1 MIQNFIRMKKKLK
14 SPWRVLFLVALWCAS
29 CTGLFA
35 QQKIGGVVRSAED
48 SAPMPFVTVVVKGTQ
63 LGVNTDVN
71 GKYTIAAQSGQTL
84 VFSFVGYKSQEV
96 IVGTQTEINVSLS
109 QDLQTLNEVLVV
121 GYGTQSRDKIT
132 TAVSRLDNK
141 VLENVPYQNAASS
154 LQGSIA
160 GVRVQTVSG
169 QPGAAPR
176 VVLRG
181 GTSIINPNGAAPL
194 YIIDGVVRPDLSDI
208 SSEEI
213 ESIQVL
219 KDAAS
224 TAIYGAR
231 ASNGVVIVTT
241 KSGKSGK
248 LRVNY
253 QYNLSMSQL
262 AKGYDLASARDYI
275 NYQRQG
281 VLATVAVSGN
291 STYLTQLAGKTGYGT
306 GNDLTNLT
314 PYTTQ
319 YLTDQNRQKLN
330 EGWQS
335 MPDPVDPT
343 KTIIFQETDFQKVL
357 FQNAISQNHHVS
369 LSGGSEKATFNAG
382 IGYMNAQGIA
392 ITTMYQRLNFDLN
405 GDLMVNDHLKFYA
418 RMMYSRSGNNQVF
431 SNNSI
436 FERSIDIPQTTKYR
450 FEDGTLAPGLAQ
462 SIGNPEYFLNKLK
475 GKNAFANLSMAIGSH
490 WQILPG
496 LSFDPQLSIYET
508 TGDGRSFQQGFL
520 NGPTSFVSTRTA
532 TGSFG
537 KRTQYQADG
546 VLSYIKS
553 IGQAHNLD
561 AKVGISYFQRD
572 TTGLGAVGQGASSD
586 LIPTLN
592 ASATPVSVTGF
603 ESRQVLVGYFSRIN
617 YDYMEKYLVSLN
629 ARYDGASNLGKTH
642 QWGFFP
648 GVSVGWNLHKENF
661 WKGISEDMLR
671 VKLRASYGVNG
682 NIAGLTDFQSQ
693 GQYSVGNL
701 YNTNAAIT
709 NTVLANSSL
718 KWERSKT
725 VNIGTDI
732 AIWNGRINMLV
743 DVYRRVTDNLLT
755 DLSLPLS
762 TGFSSVRTN
771 LGSLE
776 NKGIEVELRAN
787 VLPSTSPL
795 EWVVS
800 VNAAKTKMKIL
811 KLPTN
816 GNINNRI
823 GGIEIWD
830 TQTQS
835 YVYYGGLQEGG
846 RVGDMFSYKQLGI
859 YATDEAA
866 ANAPVDYLISRANRT
881 KYGGDVIWLD
891 SDGNGSI
898 DARDRVYVG
907 NPFPTL
913 TGGISNSLNYR
924 GLGLYVRADYTT
936 GHTIFNYPRA
946 QMIGQ
951 FQGDINISKEALSSW
966 KKPGDITEVPKY
978 YWADQL
984 GQNNLFRNA
993 TSANGSNSRYY
1004 ESGDFLCLRE
1014 VSLSYSVP
1022 KKYTNRL
1029 KIEGVR
1035 LNLTAQNLGYFTKYK
1050 GLNPEEG
1057 GTDRGRYPVPRT
1069 FMFGLNVSL

>member
-29 CTGLFA
+29 WTVLFA

-96 IVGTQTEINVSLS
+96 IVGTQTEINVSLN

-281 VLATVAVSGN
+281 ILATVAVSGN

-462 SIGNPEYFLNKLK
+462 SISNPEYFLNKLK

-496 LSFDPQLSIYET
+496 LSFDPQVSIYET

-830 TQTQS
+830 PQTRS

>member
-29 CTGLFA
+29 WTVLFA

-96 IVGTQTEINVSLS
+96 IVGTQTEINVSLN

-281 VLATVAVSGN
+281 ILATVAVSGN

-496 LSFDPQLSIYET
+496 LSFDPQVSIYET

-830 TQTQS
+830 PQTRS

>member
-14 SPWRVLFLVALWCAS
+14 SPWRVLFLVALCCAS
-29 CTGLFA
+29 FTVLFA

-63 LGVNTDVN
+63 LGVNTDAN

-96 IVGTQTEINVSLS
+96 MVGAQTEINVSLN

-281 VLATVAVSGN
+281 ILATVAVSGN

-357 FQNAISQNHHVS
+357 FQNALSHNHHVS

-496 LSFDPQLSIYET
+496 LSFDPQVSIYET

-732 AIWNGRINMLV
+732 AVWNGRINMLV

-800 VNAAKTKMKIL
+800 LNAAKTKMKIL

-830 TQTQS
+830 PQTQS

-866 ANAPVDYLISRANRT
+866 ASAPIDYLISRANRT

-891 SDGNGSI
+891 ADGNGSI

-1014 VSLSYSVP
+1014 VSLTYSVQ
-1022 KKYTNRL
+1022 KKYTSRL
-1029 KIEGVR
+1029 KIDGIR

>member
-14 SPWRVLFLVALWCAS
+14 SPWRVLLLVALWCAS
-29 CTGLFA
+29 CTVLFA

-194 YIIDGVVRPDLSDI
+194 YIIDGVIRPDLSDI

-281 VLATVAVSGN
+281 ILATVAVSGN

-496 LSFDPQLSIYET
+496 LSFDPQVSIYET

-520 NGPTSFVSTRTA
+520 NGPTAFVSTRTA

-661 WKGISEDMLR
+661 WKGISEDKLR

-701 YNTNAAIT
+701 YGGNAAIT
-709 NTVLANSSL
+709 NTLLANSSL

-787 VLPSTSPL
+787 MLPSTSPL

-816 GNINNRI
+816 GNLNNRI
-823 GGIEIWD
+823 GGVEIWD
-830 TQTQS
+830 PQTRS

-866 ANAPVDYLISRANRT
+866 ASAPIDYLITRTNRT

-924 GLGLYVRADYTT
+924 GLGLYARADYTT

-978 YWADQL
+978 YWADQVA
-984 GQNNLFRNA
+984 QNNLFRNA
-993 TSANGSNSRYY
+993 TAANGSNSRYY
-1004 ESGDFLCLRE
+1004 ESGNFLCLRE